1 MKSFKPVNF
10 GVHMIGQEK
19 IQRANWTT
27 KRLQHSLAKLGKVA
41 SAIRMRRD
49 AFKKGESKSR
59 RV

>member
-1 MKSFKPVNF
+1 
-10 GVHMIGQEK
+10 MIGQEK

-59 RV
+59 WV